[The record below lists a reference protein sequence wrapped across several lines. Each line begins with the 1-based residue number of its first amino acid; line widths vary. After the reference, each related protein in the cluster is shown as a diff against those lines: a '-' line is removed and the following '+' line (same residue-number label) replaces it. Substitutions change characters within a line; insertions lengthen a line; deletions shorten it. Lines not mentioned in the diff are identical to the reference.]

1 MTMAYKTIQL
11 SREGAVAVL
20 RFNRPESYNAIN
32 HEMAAEIQ
40 DAAFEVETDSA
51 VRALVI
57 TGEGA
62 AFHAGGD
69 VKAFVAAGDGVSQYI
84 GKVVVPFHAFISH
97 LVRMPKPVL
106 AAVNGVAAGA
116 GFSIAMACDTV
127 LARAD
132 AVFTAAYSRIG
143 ASPDGSMTYFLV
155 RHLGV
160 RRAMDLYLSN
170 RVLSAQEAL
179 EWGLVSQVLPVEGF
193 LPAALEQARTL
204 AAGPTAAYGT
214 AKQLFHHSLNQ
225 SLETQLE
232 LEARGI
238 VGAARTQ
245 DFREG
250 IRAFVEKRKV
260 TFQGR

>member
-1 MTMAYKTIQL
+1 MAFQTIQL

-32 HEMAAEIQ
+32 HVMAPEIL
-40 DAAFEVETDSA
+40 DAAIEVEEDAA
-51 VRALVI
+51 VRALVL

-69 VKAFVAAGDGVSQYI
+69 VKAFVGAGDAVGRYI
-84 GKVVVPFHAFISH
+84 DRVVVPFHAFISH
-97 LVRMPKPVL
+97 IVRMPKPVL

-116 GFSIAMACDTV
+116 GFSIAMACDRV

-132 AVFTAAYSRIG
+132 AVFTTAYSRIG

-179 EWGLVSQVLPVEGF
+179 EWGLATQVLPVEGF
-193 LPAALEQARTL
+193 LSAALEQAREL
-204 AAGPTAAYGT
+204 AAGPTVAYGL
-214 AKQLFHHSLNQ
+214 AKQLFNHSFNQ
-225 SLETQLE
+225 TLETQLE

-238 VGAARTQ
+238 VATSKTQ

-250 IRAFVEKRKV
+250 TRAFVAKRKAIY
-260 TFQGR
+260 QGR

>member
-1 MTMAYKTIQL
+1 MAFQTIQL

-20 RFNRPESYNAIN
+20 RFHRPESYNAIN
-32 HEMAAEIQ
+32 HVMAPELLE
-40 DAAFEVETDSA
+40 AAIEVQEDPA
-51 VRALVI
+51 VRALVL

-69 VKAFVAAGDGVSQYI
+69 VKEFVGQGEAVGTYI
-84 GKVVVPFHAFISH
+84 DRMVIPFHAFISH
-97 LVRMPKPVL
+97 LVRMPKPVV

-116 GFSIAMACDTV
+116 GFSIAMACDVV

-132 AVFTAAYSRIG
+132 AVFTVAYSRIG
-143 ASPDGSMTYFLV
+143 ASPDGSLTFFLV
-155 RHLGV
+155 RHLGL
-160 RRAMDLYLSN
+160 RRAMELYLSN

-179 EWGLVSQVLPVEGF
+179 EWGLVTQVLPVEGF

-204 AAGPTAAYGT
+204 AAGPTAAYGL
-214 AKQLFHHSLNQ
+214 AKQLFYHSLNQ
-225 SLETQLE
+225 TLETQLE

-238 VGAARTQ
+238 IAASKTQ

-250 IRAFVEKRKV
+250 TRAFVEKRKAAY
-260 TFQGR
+260 QGR